1 MWILYRYTANHITNL
16 VGNLLSRN
24 LPSFISAFELEYHK
38 VDLVRVVTLEAA
50 HVADPYGQCHD
61 PVLEVVLTLLTLQ
74 GAAPTLVVRLTREV
88 VLVHVRLIPLNATV
102 AHLNEIFGAYGHING
117 IDMPTNKKW
126 SVNRGIAYIEY
137 ETRSE
142 AEKAISYMDGGQLDG
157 AVLSCAFV
165 PRRPSPPPPSIRRR
179 GRGRVDVTY
188 LPGGSLEA
196 VIEHEAGRH
205 CDDILDLDLD
215 RLYTEDVRILIVHTV
230 PEVDLE
236 HHILEVVVGQGLPQ
250 K

>member
-1 MWILYRYTANHITNL
+1 MSRSRSRSRSYSSYSSRSRSYSRSPSYSRSRSRSRSSYPARRKRSMSPLPTKIL
-16 VGNLLSRN
+16 V
-24 LPSFISAFELEYHK
+24 EK
-38 VDLVRVVTLEAA
+38 
-50 HVADPYGQCHD
+50 
-61 PVLEVVLTLLTLQ
+61 LTK
-74 GAAPTLVVRLTREV
+74 
-88 VLVHVRLIPLNATV
+88 NATV

-126 SVNRGIAYIEY
+126 SVNRGVAYIEY

-179 GRGRVDVTY
+179 GRGRADVTY
-188 LPGGSLEA
+188 LLDGSLEA
-196 VIEHEAGRH
+196 VIEHEAGRR

-215 RLYTEDVRILIVHTV
+215 RLYTEDVRILIVRTV

-236 HHILEVVVGQGLPQ
+236 HHILEVVVGVIQQAGNKGFL
-250 K
+250 